1 MNLQLQPGIE
11 GFVCNAEL
19 PSSSANIRLPILHLW
34 KQPPLRKEEKKV
46 ASTPAEPTFP
56 VIVQVYVGALSI
68 LGLYFIYRCAK
79 R

>member
-1 MNLQLQPGIE
+1 MNIQLQQGIE

-19 PSSSANIRLPILHLW
+19 PSSSANIRLPTLHLW
-34 KQPPLRKEEKKV
+34 QQPPLKEEKKV
-46 ASTPAEPTFP
+46 TASNPIEPTFP

>member
-1 MNLQLQPGIE
+1 MNIHLQPGIE

-19 PSSSANIRLPILHLW
+19 PSSSTNIRLPTLHLW
-34 KQPPLRKEEKKV
+34 KQPPLRKEKTV
-46 ASTPAEPTFP
+46 ITTEPTFP

>member
-19 PSSSANIRLPILHLW
+19 PSSSANIHLPTLHLW
-34 KQPPLRKEEKKV
+34 QQPIREEKKV
-46 ASTPAEPTFP
+46 ASTPAAEPTFP

-68 LGLYFIYRCAK
+68 LGLYFIYRCTK